1 MAYFM
6 VLIGFLMLIKGA
18 DYFVEG
24 ASSIAKRFHIPE
36 MIIGLTIVA
45 MGTSLPEL
53 SVSFIS
59 ALNGQSDMS
68 IANAIGSNIFNVLM
82 ILGVSAFIKTLP
94 IKQSS
99 IKDIIILISATTLLL
114 MLSYF
119 GLSLVWFD
127 GLIMLCLFAYFIRK
141 MIKESKDNNDNENSI
156 PLSIIRTIV
165 YIVCGA
171 IGIIYGGNLVVNGA
185 STIAQAFGMSDN
197 LIGLTVVALGTSLPE
212 FVTSVMATKKGKL
225 DIAIGNVIGSNIFN
239 ILFVLGLSSLFNVL
253 TVSVITLID
262 IFFSLFITSV
272 LLYVVCKFKKINKLN
287 GIIFIIIRFHFRFL
301 RIFYS
306 IIIFY

>member
-94 IKQSS
+94 IKESS
-99 IKDIIILISATTLLL
+99 VGDILVLISATLLL
-114 MLSYF
+114 FVLASF
-119 GLSLVWFD
+119 GHSLVWFD

-141 MIKESKDNNDNENSI
+141 MIKESKDNNEESSE
-156 PLSIIRTIV
+156 PLPMIKTIIFIV
-165 YIVCGA
+165 LGA
-171 IGIIYGGNLVVNGA
+171 AGIICGGNLVVNGA
-185 STIAQAFGMSDN
+185 TTIAQIFGMSDN
-197 LIGLTVVALGTSLPE
+197 LIGLTVVAVGTSLPE

-239 ILFVLGLSSLFNVL
+239 ILFVLGISSLFNVL
-253 TVSVITLID
+253 TISAVTLID
-262 IFFSLFITSV
+262 VFFSLFISIA
-272 LLYVVCKFKKINKLN
+272 LLCVVCKFKKIGKLS
-287 GIIFIIIRFHFRFL
+287 GITFIVLYISYIIFIYIN
-301 RIFYS
+301 
-306 IIIFY
+306 

>member
-239 ILFVLGLSSLFNVL
+239 ILFVLGISSLFSVL
-253 TVSVITLID
+253 TVSAVTLID
-262 IFFSLFITSV
+262 IFFSLFITSA

-287 GIIFIIIRFHFRFL
+287 GIIFIVLYISYMIFTIIR
-301 RIFYS
+301 
-306 IIIFY
+306 

>member
-239 ILFVLGLSSLFNVL
+239 ILFVLGLSSLFSVL

-262 IFFSLFITSV
+262 IFFSLFITSI

-287 GIIFIIIRFHFRFL
+287 GIIFIILYISYMIFTIIR
-301 RIFYS
+301 
-306 IIIFY
+306 

>member
-1 MAYFM
+1 
-6 VLIGFLMLIKGA
+6 MLIKGA
-18 DYFVEG
+18 DIFVEG

-68 IANAIGSNIFNVLM
+68 IANAIGSNIFNILM

-94 IKQSS
+94 IKESS
-99 IKDIIILISATTLLL
+99 IKDIMILIGATALLL
-114 MLSYF
+114 ILSYF
-119 GLSLVWFD
+119 GLSLIWFD

-141 MIKESKDNNDNENSI
+141 MIKESKENNDSKEESE
-156 PLSIIRTIV
+156 PLSMIRTIIYV
-165 YIVCGA
+165 VLGA
-171 IGIIYGGNLVVNGA
+171 VGIIYGGTLVVNGA
-185 STIAQAFGMSDN
+185 TSIAKIFGMSDN

-212 FVTSVMATKKGKL
+212 FVTSVIATKKGKL

-239 ILFVLGLSSLFNVL
+239 ILFVLGISSLFNVL

-262 IFFSLFITSV
+262 IFFSLFISIA
-272 LLYVVCKFKKINKLN
+272 LLSVVCKYKKIGKLS
-287 GIIFIIIRFHFRFL
+287 GVTFIVLYVSYMIFTIIR
-301 RIFYS
+301 
-306 IIIFY
+306 

>member
-1 MAYFM
+1 MAYLL
-6 VLIGFLMLIKGA
+6 VLIGFIMLIKGA
-18 DYFVEG
+18 DIFVEG

-94 IKQSS
+94 IKESS
-99 IKDIIILISATTLLL
+99 VGDILVLISATLLL
-114 MLSYF
+114 FVLASF
-119 GLSLVWFD
+119 GHSLVWFD

-141 MIKESKDNNDNENSI
+141 MIKESKDNNEENSE
-156 PLSIIRTIV
+156 PLSMIKTIIFIV
-165 YIVCGA
+165 LGA
-171 IGIIYGGNLVVNGA
+171 AGIICGGNLVVNGA
-185 STIAQAFGMSDN
+185 TTIAQIFGMSDN
-197 LIGLTVVALGTSLPE
+197 LIGLTVVAVGTSLPE
-212 FVTSVMATKKGKL
+212 FVTSVIATKKGKL

-239 ILFVLGLSSLFNVL
+239 ILFVLGISSLFNVL
-253 TVSVITLID
+253 TISTVTLID
-262 IFFSLFITSV
+262 VFFSLFISIA
-272 LLYVVCKFKKINKLN
+272 LLCVVCKFKKIGKLS
-287 GIIFIIIRFHFRFL
+287 GVTFIILYISYMIFTIIR
-301 RIFYS
+301 
-306 IIIFY
+306 

>member
-99 IKDIIILISATTLLL
+99 IKDIFILISATALLL
-114 MLSYF
+114 ILSYF

-253 TVSVITLID
+253 TVSAITLID

-287 GIIFIIIRFHFRFL
+287 GIIFIILYISYMIFTIIR
-301 RIFYS
+301 
-306 IIIFY
+306 

>member
-1 MAYFM
+1 MAYLL
-6 VLIGFLMLIKGA
+6 VLIGFAMLIKGA
-18 DYFVEG
+18 DIFVEG

-68 IANAIGSNIFNVLM
+68 IANAIGSNIFNLLM

-94 IKQSS
+94 IKESS
-99 IKDIIILISATTLLL
+99 VGDILVLISATLLL
-114 MLSYF
+114 FVLASF
-119 GLSLVWFD
+119 GHSLVWFD
-127 GLIMLCLFAYFIRK
+127 GLIMLCLFAYFIRNMINESK
-141 MIKESKDNNDNENSI
+141 NNNEESSGPLPMIKT
-156 PLSIIRTIV
+156 IIFIV
-165 YIVCGA
+165 LGA
-171 IGIIYGGNLVVNGA
+171 VGIICGGNLVVNGA
-185 STIAQAFGMSDN
+185 NTIAQIFGMSDN

-239 ILFVLGLSSLFNVL
+239 ILFVLGISSLFNAL
-253 TVSVITLID
+253 TISAVTLID
-262 IFFSLFITSV
+262 VFFSLFITIA
-272 LLYVVCKFKKINKLN
+272 LLCVVCKFKRIGKLSSVT
-287 GIIFIIIRFHFRFL
+287 FIILYISYMIFTIIR
-301 RIFYS
+301 
-306 IIIFY
+306 

>member
-1 MAYFM
+1 MAYLL
-6 VLIGFLMLIKGA
+6 VLIGFAMLIKGA
-18 DYFVEG
+18 DIFVEG

-68 IANAIGSNIFNVLM
+68 IANAIGSNIFNLLM

-94 IKQSS
+94 IKESS
-99 IKDIIILISATTLLL
+99 VGNILVLISATLLL
-114 MLSYF
+114 FVLAYF
-119 GLSLVWFD
+119 GHSLVWFD
-127 GLIMLCLFAYFIRK
+127 GLIMLCLFAYFIRN
-141 MIKESKDNNDNENSI
+141 MIKESKNNNEESSE
-156 PLSIIRTIV
+156 PLSMIKTIIFIV
-165 YIVCGA
+165 LGA
-171 IGIIYGGNLVVNGA
+171 AGIICGGNLVVNGA
-185 STIAQAFGMSDN
+185 TTIAQTFGMSDN

-239 ILFVLGLSSLFNVL
+239 ILFVLGISSLFNVL
-253 TVSVITLID
+253 TVSAVTLID
-262 IFFSLFITSV
+262 IFFSLFITMA
-272 LLYVVCKFKKINKLN
+272 LLCIVYKFKRIGKLS
-287 GIIFIIIRFHFRFL
+287 GITFIVLYISYMIFTIIR
-301 RIFYS
+301 
-306 IIIFY
+306 

>member
-1 MAYFM
+1 MSYLI
-6 VLIGFLMLIKGA
+6 VLIGFAMLIKGA
-18 DYFVEG
+18 DIFVEG

-68 IANAIGSNIFNVLM
+68 IANAIGSNIFNILM
-82 ILGVSAFIKTLP
+82 ILGVSAFIKTLY
-94 IKQSS
+94 IKESS
-99 IKDIIILISATTLLL
+99 IKDIMILIGATALLL
-114 MLSYF
+114 ILSYF
-119 GLSLVWFD
+119 GLSLIWFD

-141 MIKESKDNNDNENSI
+141 MIKESKENSEKCECDSE
-156 PLSIIRTIV
+156 PLSMIKTIIYV
-165 YIVCGA
+165 VLGA
-171 IGIIYGGNLVVNGA
+171 VGIIYGGTFVVNGA
-185 STIAQAFGMSDN
+185 TSIAKIFGMSDN

-212 FVTSVMATKKGKL
+212 FVTSVIATKKGKL

-239 ILFVLGLSSLFNVL
+239 ILFVLGVSSLFNVL

-262 IFFSLFITSV
+262 IFFSLFISMA
-272 LLYVVCKFKKINKLN
+272 LLSVVCKYKKLGKLN
-287 GIIFIIIRFHFRFL
+287 SITFIVLYVSYMIFTIIR
-301 RIFYS
+301 
-306 IIIFY
+306 

>member
-141 MIKESKDNNDNENSI
+141 MIKESKDNNDNENST

-171 IGIIYGGNLVVNGA
+171 IGIIYGGNLVVSGA

-287 GIIFIIIRFHFRFL
+287 GIIFIILYISYMIFTIIR
-301 RIFYS
+301 
-306 IIIFY
+306 

>member
-1 MAYFM
+1 MAYLL
-6 VLIGFLMLIKGA
+6 VLIGFAMLIKGA
-18 DYFVEG
+18 DIFVEG

-68 IANAIGSNIFNVLM
+68 IANAIGSNIFNLLM

-94 IKQSS
+94 IKDSS
-99 IKDIIILISATTLLL
+99 VGDILVLISATLLL
-114 MLSYF
+114 FVLASF
-119 GLSLVWFD
+119 GHSLVWFD
-127 GLIMLCLFAYFIRK
+127 GLIMLCLFAYFIRN
-141 MIKESKDNNDNENSI
+141 MIKESKSNNEENSE
-156 PLSIIRTIV
+156 PLPMIKTIIFIV
-165 YIVCGA
+165 LGA
-171 IGIIYGGNLVVNGA
+171 AGIICGGNLVVNGA
-185 STIAQAFGMSDN
+185 TTIAQIFGMSDN

-239 ILFVLGLSSLFNVL
+239 ILFVLGISSLFNVL
-253 TVSVITLID
+253 TVSAITLID
-262 IFFSLFITSV
+262 VFFSLFITIA
-272 LLYVVCKFKKINKLN
+272 LLCVVCKFKKIGKLS
-287 GIIFIIIRFHFRFL
+287 GITFIVLYISYMIFTIIR
-301 RIFYS
+301 
-306 IIIFY
+306 

>member
-1 MAYFM
+1 
-6 VLIGFLMLIKGA
+6 MLIKGA
-18 DYFVEG
+18 DIFVEG

-68 IANAIGSNIFNVLM
+68 IANAIGSNIFNILM
-82 ILGVSAFIKTLP
+82 ILGVSAFIKTLY
-94 IKQSS
+94 IKESS
-99 IKDIIILISATTLLL
+99 IKDIMILIGATALLL
-114 MLSYF
+114 ILSYF

-127 GLIMLCLFAYFIRK
+127 GLIMLCLFAYFIKK
-141 MIKESKDNNDNENSI
+141 MIKESKDNNDSDEEHSE
-156 PLSIIRTIV
+156 PLSMIKTIIYV
-165 YIVCGA
+165 VLGA
-171 IGIIYGGNLVVNGA
+171 VGIIYGGTLVVNGA
-185 STIAQAFGMSDN
+185 TSIAKIFGMSDN

-212 FVTSVMATKKGKL
+212 FVTSVIATKKGKL

-239 ILFVLGLSSLFNVL
+239 ILFVLGVSSLFNVL

-262 IFFSLFITSV
+262 IFFSLFISMA
-272 LLYVVCKFKKINKLN
+272 LLSVVCKYKKLGKLSSVTF
-287 GIIFIIIRFHFRFL
+287 IVLYVSYMIFTIIR
-301 RIFYS
+301 
-306 IIIFY
+306 

>member
-1 MAYFM
+1 MAYLV
-6 VLIGFLMLIKGA
+6 VLIGFIMLIKGA
-18 DYFVEG
+18 DIFVEG

-68 IANAIGSNIFNVLM
+68 IANAIGSNIFNILM
-82 ILGVSAFIKTLP
+82 ILGVSAFIKTLY
-94 IKQSS
+94 IKESS
-99 IKDIIILISATTLLL
+99 IKDIMILMGATLLL
-114 MLSYF
+114 LILSYF

-127 GLIMLCLFAYFIRK
+127 GLIMLCLFAYFIKK
-141 MIKESKDNNDNENSI
+141 MIKESRDKSDSDECESE
-156 PLSIIRTIV
+156 PLSIIRTIIYV
-165 YIVCGA
+165 VLGA
-171 IGIIYGGNLVVNGA
+171 VGIIYGGTLVVNGA
-185 STIAQAFGMSDN
+185 TSIAKVFGMSDN

-212 FVTSVMATKKGKL
+212 FVTSVIATKKGKL

-239 ILFVLGLSSLFNVL
+239 ILFVLGISSLFNVL

-262 IFFSLFITSV
+262 IFFSLFISTA
-272 LLYVVCKFKKINKLN
+272 LLCVVCKFKKLGKLSSVTF
-287 GIIFIIIRFHFRFL
+287 IVLYISYMIFTIIR
-301 RIFYS
+301 
-306 IIIFY
+306 

>member
-99 IKDIIILISATTLLL
+99 IKDIFILISATTLLL
-114 MLSYF
+114 ILSYF
-119 GLSLVWFD
+119 GLSLVWLD

-141 MIKESKDNNDNENSI
+141 MIKESKDNNDNENST

-171 IGIIYGGNLVVNGA
+171 IGIIYGGNLVVSGA

-239 ILFVLGLSSLFNVL
+239 ILFVLGISSLFSVL
-253 TVSVITLID
+253 TVSVVTLID
-262 IFFSLFITSV
+262 IFFSLFIISV

-287 GIIFIIIRFHFRFL
+287 GIIFIILYISYMIFTIIR
-301 RIFYS
+301 
-306 IIIFY
+306 

>member
-68 IANAIGSNIFNVLM
+68 IANAMGSNIFNVLM

-99 IKDIIILISATTLLL
+99 IKDIFILISATTLLL
-114 MLSYF
+114 ILSYF

-141 MIKESKDNNDNENSI
+141 MIKESKDNNDNENST

-171 IGIIYGGNLVVNGA
+171 IGIIYGGTLVVDGA
-185 STIAQAFGMSDN
+185 TTITKVFGMSDN
-197 LIGLTVVALGTSLPE
+197 LIGLTVVAMGTSLPE

-239 ILFVLGLSSLFNVL
+239 ILFVLGISSLFSVL
-253 TVSVITLID
+253 TVSVVTLID

-287 GIIFIIIRFHFRFL
+287 GVIFIILYISYMIFTIIR
-301 RIFYS
+301 
-306 IIIFY
+306 

>member
-99 IKDIIILISATTLLL
+99 IKDIFILISATTLLL
-114 MLSYF
+114 ILSYF

-156 PLSIIRTIV
+156 PSSIIRTIV

-287 GIIFIIIRFHFRFL
+287 GIIFIILYISYMIFTIIR
-301 RIFYS
+301 
-306 IIIFY
+306 

>member
-99 IKDIIILISATTLLL
+99 IKDIFILISATTLLL
-114 MLSYF
+114 ILSYF

-141 MIKESKDNNDNENSI
+141 MIKESKDNNDNENST

-171 IGIIYGGNLVVNGA
+171 IGIIYGGNLVVSGA

-239 ILFVLGLSSLFNVL
+239 ILFVLGISSLFNVL
-253 TVSVITLID
+253 TVSVVTLID

-287 GIIFIIIRFHFRFL
+287 GIIFIILYISYMIFTIIR
-301 RIFYS
+301 
-306 IIIFY
+306 

>member
-171 IGIIYGGNLVVNGA
+171 IGIIYGGNLVVSGA

-239 ILFVLGLSSLFNVL
+239 ILFVLGISSLFSVL
-253 TVSVITLID
+253 TVSVVTLID

-287 GIIFIIIRFHFRFL
+287 GIIFIILYISYMIFTIIR
-301 RIFYS
+301 
-306 IIIFY
+306 

>member
-239 ILFVLGLSSLFNVL
+239 ILFVLGISSLFSVL
-253 TVSVITLID
+253 TVSVVTLID

-287 GIIFIIIRFHFRFL
+287 GIIFIILYISYMIFTIIR
-301 RIFYS
+301 
-306 IIIFY
+306 

>member
-287 GIIFIIIRFHFRFL
+287 GIIFIILYISYMIFTIIR
-301 RIFYS
+301 
-306 IIIFY
+306 

>member
-99 IKDIIILISATTLLL
+99 IKDIFILISATALLL
-114 MLSYF
+114 ILSYF
-119 GLSLVWFD
+119 GLSLVWID

-141 MIKESKDNNDNENSI
+141 MIKESKDNNDNENST

-239 ILFVLGLSSLFNVL
+239 ILFVLGISSLFNVL

-262 IFFSLFITSV
+262 IFFSLFITSI

-287 GIIFIIIRFHFRFL
+287 GIIFIILYISYMIFTIIR
-301 RIFYS
+301 
-306 IIIFY
+306 

>member
-24 ASSIAKRFHIPE
+24 TSSIAKRFHIPE

-99 IKDIIILISATTLLL
+99 IKDIFILISATTLLL
-114 MLSYF
+114 ILSYF

-141 MIKESKDNNDNENSI
+141 MIKESKDNNDNENST

-171 IGIIYGGNLVVNGA
+171 IGIIYGGNLVVSGA

-253 TVSVITLID
+253 TVSVVTLID

-287 GIIFIIIRFHFRFL
+287 GIIFIILYISYMIFTIIR
-301 RIFYS
+301 
-306 IIIFY
+306 

>member
-99 IKDIIILISATTLLL
+99 IKDIFILISATTLLL

-239 ILFVLGLSSLFNVL
+239 ILFVLGLSSLFSVL
-253 TVSVITLID
+253 TVSVVTLID

-287 GIIFIIIRFHFRFL
+287 GIIFIILYISYMIFTIIR
-301 RIFYS
+301 
-306 IIIFY
+306 

>member
-6 VLIGFLMLIKGA
+6 VLIGFIMLIKGA

-68 IANAIGSNIFNVLM
+68 IANAIGSNIFNLLM

-99 IKDIIILISATTLLL
+99 IKDIFILISATTLLL
-114 MLSYF
+114 ILSYF
-119 GLSLVWFD
+119 GLSLIWFD

-141 MIKESKDNNDNENSI
+141 MIKESKDNNNEDATE
-156 PLSIIRTIV
+156 PLSIIRTVI
-165 YIVCGA
+165 YIILGA
-171 IGIIYGGNLVVNGA
+171 IGIIYGGTLVVDGA
-185 STIAQAFGMSDN
+185 TAIAKIFGMSDN

-239 ILFVLGLSSLFNVL
+239 ILFVLGIS
-253 TVSVITLID
+253 SVISPMSIGFVSFID
-262 IFFSLFITSV
+262 AIV
-272 LLYVVCKFKKINKLN
+272 LLIGTALFFIVTKDKGELKKWHGIVMVLSYVTY
-287 GIIFIIIRFHFRFL
+287 IIYTIIR
-301 RIFYS
+301 
-306 IIIFY
+306 

>member
-141 MIKESKDNNDNENSI
+141 MIKESKDNNDNENST

-287 GIIFIIIRFHFRFL
+287 GIIFIILYISYMIFTIIR
-301 RIFYS
+301 
-306 IIIFY
+306 

>member
-114 MLSYF
+114 ILSYF

-141 MIKESKDNNDNENSI
+141 MIKESKDNNDNENST

-287 GIIFIIIRFHFRFL
+287 GIIFIILYISYMIFTIIR
-301 RIFYS
+301 
-306 IIIFY
+306 

>member
-99 IKDIIILISATTLLL
+99 IKDIFILISATTLLL

-141 MIKESKDNNDNENSI
+141 MIKESKDNNDNENST

-171 IGIIYGGNLVVNGA
+171 IGIIYGGNLVVSGA

-272 LLYVVCKFKKINKLN
+272 LLYVVCKFKNINKLN
-287 GIIFIIIRFHFRFL
+287 GIIFIILYISYMIFTIIR
-301 RIFYS
+301 
-306 IIIFY
+306 

>member
-24 ASSIAKRFHIPE
+24 TSSIAKRFHIPE

-99 IKDIIILISATTLLL
+99 IKDIFILISATALLL
-114 MLSYF
+114 ILSYF
-119 GLSLVWFD
+119 GLSLIWFD

-141 MIKESKDNNDNENSI
+141 MIKESKDNNDNENST

-171 IGIIYGGNLVVNGA
+171 IGIIYGGTLVVDGA
-185 STIAQAFGMSDN
+185 TTIAQAFGMSDN

-287 GIIFIIIRFHFRFL
+287 GIIFIILYISYMIFTIIR
-301 RIFYS
+301 
-306 IIIFY
+306 

>member
-1 MAYFM
+1 MAYLL
-6 VLIGFLMLIKGA
+6 VLIGFAMLIKGA
-18 DYFVEG
+18 DIFVEG

-68 IANAIGSNIFNVLM
+68 IANAIGSNIFNLLM

-94 IKQSS
+94 IKESS
-99 IKDIIILISATTLLL
+99 VGDILVLISATLLL
-114 MLSYF
+114 FVLASF
-119 GLSLVWFD
+119 GHSLVWFD

-141 MIKESKDNNDNENSI
+141 MIKESKDNNEKNSE
-156 PLSIIRTIV
+156 PLPMIKTIIFIV
-165 YIVCGA
+165 LGA
-171 IGIIYGGNLVVNGA
+171 AGIICGGNLVVNGA
-185 STIAQAFGMSDN
+185 TTIAQIFGMSDN

-212 FVTSVMATKKGKL
+212 FVTSVIATKKGKL

-239 ILFVLGLSSLFNVL
+239 ILFVLGISSLFNVL
-253 TVSVITLID
+253 TVSAVTLID
-262 IFFSLFITSV
+262 VFFSLFITTA
-272 LLYVVCKFKKINKLN
+272 LLCVVCKFKRIGKLS
-287 GIIFIIIRFHFRFL
+287 GITFIVLYISYMIFTIIR
-301 RIFYS
+301 
-306 IIIFY
+306 

>member
-1 MAYFM
+1 MAYFII
-6 VLIGFLMLIKGA
+6 LIGFIMLIKGA

-99 IKDIIILISATTLLL
+99 INDIFILITATALLL
-114 MLSYF
+114 ILSYF

-141 MIKESKDNNDNENSI
+141 MIKESKDNNEEDSA
-156 PLSIIRTIV
+156 PLSMIKTII
-165 YIVCGA
+165 YIVFGV
-171 IGIIYGGNLVVNGA
+171 IGIIYGGTLVVDGA
-185 STIAQAFGMSDN
+185 TAIAKVFGMSDN

-212 FVTSVMATKKGKL
+212 FVTSVIATKKGKL

-253 TVSVITLID
+253 TISVVTLID
-262 IFFSLFITSV
+262 VFFSLFITV
-272 LLYVVCKFKKINKLN
+272 ALLCVVCKFKKINKLS
-287 GIIFIIIRFHFRFL
+287 GVTFIILYISYMIFTIIR
-301 RIFYS
+301 
-306 IIIFY
+306 

>member
-1 MAYFM
+1 MSYLII
-6 VLIGFLMLIKGA
+6 LIGFIMLIKGA
-18 DYFVEG
+18 DIFVEG

-68 IANAIGSNIFNVLM
+68 IANAIGSNIFNLLM

-99 IKDIIILISATTLLL
+99 IRDIFILISATALLL
-114 MLSYF
+114 VLSYF
-119 GLSLVWFD
+119 GLSLIWFD

-141 MIKESKDNNDNENSI
+141 MIKESKDNNNEDATE
-156 PLSIIRTIV
+156 PLSIMRTVI
-165 YIVCGA
+165 YIILGA
-171 IGIIYGGNLVVNGA
+171 IGIIYGGTLVVDGA
-185 STIAQAFGMSDN
+185 TAIAKIFGMSDN

-212 FVTSVMATKKGKL
+212 FVTSVIATKKGKL
-225 DIAIGNVIGSNIFN
+225 DIAVGNVIGSNIFN
-239 ILFVLGLSSLFNVL
+239 ILFVLGISSLFSVL
-253 TVSVITLID
+253 TVSAVTLID
-262 IFFSLFITSV
+262 IFFSLFITLA
-272 LLYVVCKFKKINKLN
+272 LLCVVCKFKKINKLS
-287 GIIFIIIRFHFRFL
+287 GITFIVLYLSYMIFTIIR
-301 RIFYS
+301 
-306 IIIFY
+306 

>member
-82 ILGVSAFIKTLP
+82 ILGVSAFIKALP

-99 IKDIIILISATTLLL
+99 IKDIFILISATTLLL
-114 MLSYF
+114 ILSYF

-141 MIKESKDNNDNENSI
+141 MIKESKDNNDNENST

-171 IGIIYGGNLVVNGA
+171 IGIIYGGNLVVSGA

-253 TVSVITLID
+253 IVSVITLID

-287 GIIFIIIRFHFRFL
+287 GIIFIILYISYMIFTIIR
-301 RIFYS
+301 
-306 IIIFY
+306 

>member
-1 MAYFM
+1 MAYLL
-6 VLIGFLMLIKGA
+6 VLIGFAMLIKGA
-18 DYFVEG
+18 DVFVEG

-36 MIIGLTIVA
+36 VIIGLTIVA

-94 IKQSS
+94 IKESS
-99 IKDIIILISATTLLL
+99 VGDILVLISATLLL
-114 MLSYF
+114 FVLASF
-119 GLSLVWFD
+119 GHSLVWFD

-141 MIKESKDNNDNENSI
+141 MIKESKNNNEENSE
-156 PLSIIRTIV
+156 PLPMIKTIIFIV
-165 YIVCGA
+165 LGA
-171 IGIIYGGNLVVNGA
+171 AGIICGGNLVVNGA
-185 STIAQAFGMSDN
+185 TTIAQIFGMSDN
-197 LIGLTVVALGTSLPE
+197 LIGLTVVAVGTSLPE

-239 ILFVLGLSSLFNVL
+239 ILFVLGMSSLFNVL
-253 TVSVITLID
+253 TISAVTLID
-262 IFFSLFITSV
+262 VFFSLFITIT
-272 LLYVVCKFKKINKLN
+272 LLCIACKFKRIGKLS
-287 GIIFIIIRFHFRFL
+287 GITFIILYISYMIFTIIR
-301 RIFYS
+301 
-306 IIIFY
+306 

>member
-99 IKDIIILISATTLLL
+99 IKDIFILISATTLLL

-239 ILFVLGLSSLFNVL
+239 ILFVLGISSLFSVL

-287 GIIFIIIRFHFRFL
+287 GIIFIILYISYMIFTIIR
-301 RIFYS
+301 
-306 IIIFY
+306 